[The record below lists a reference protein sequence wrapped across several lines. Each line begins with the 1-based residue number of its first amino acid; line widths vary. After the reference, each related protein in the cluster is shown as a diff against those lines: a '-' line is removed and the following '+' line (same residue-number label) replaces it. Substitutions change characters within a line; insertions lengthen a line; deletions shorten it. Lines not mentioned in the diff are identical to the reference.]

1 MTLGNL
7 FKHFK
12 AFSFLM
18 FRIALI
24 NNTFLKVPFGD
35 FREVVNT
42 KGLSLE
48 SRT

>member
-18 FRIALI
+18 FRTALI

>member
-42 KGLSLE
+42 KGLGLE